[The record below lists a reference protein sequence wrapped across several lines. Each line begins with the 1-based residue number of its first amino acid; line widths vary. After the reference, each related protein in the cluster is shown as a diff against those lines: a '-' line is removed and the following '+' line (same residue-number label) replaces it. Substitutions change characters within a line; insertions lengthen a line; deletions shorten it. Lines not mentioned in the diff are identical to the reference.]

1 MARYAILIR
10 GINVGTA
17 KRVAMADLRALLEE
31 LGYTS
36 VKTHL
41 NSGNAVVTG
50 PGDDDPAAQAA
61 RIEEALVARTGVSAR
76 VLVLTAEHLLAIVAA
91 HPYAAEMAAVEKGGS
106 RMMAH
111 ILFAAP
117 DAATLAEHDPAEF
130 DPGRAQLG
138 DRVVYQWCPDGLME
152 SPELHAWATKN
163 LGVEVTTRNW
173 NTVAKLAE
181 LL

>member
-31 LGYTS
+31 LGYTA

-41 NSGNAVVTG
+41 NSGNAVATG
-50 PGDDDPAAQAA
+50 PEADPLAQAA
-61 RIEEALVARTGVSAR
+61 RIEEALAARTGVSAR
-76 VLVLTAEHLLAIVAA
+76 VLVVTAEHLRAVAAA
-91 HPYAAEMAAVEKGGS
+91 HPFAAEMAAVEKGGS

-111 ILFAAP
+111 LLVAAP
-117 DAATLAEHDPAEF
+117 DPAVLAERDPAAF
-130 DPGRAQLG
+130 DPGHAQLG
-138 DRVVYQWCPDGLME
+138 DRVIYQWCPAGLLE
-152 SPELHAWATKN
+152 SPDMHSWAAKH
-163 LGVEVTTRNW
+163 LGVEVTSRNW
-173 NTVAKLAE
+173 NTIAKLAE

>member
-31 LGYTS
+31 LGYTA

-41 NSGNAVVTG
+41 NSGNAVATG
-50 PGDDDPAAQAA
+50 PEDDPLAQAA

-76 VLVLTAEHLLAIVAA
+76 VLVVTADHLRAVAA
-91 HPYAAEMAAVEKGGS
+91 GNPYAAEMAAVEKGGS

-111 ILFAAP
+111 LLLVAP
-117 DAATLAEHDPAEF
+117 DPALLAEHDPAEF
-130 DPGRAQLG
+130 DPGHAQVG
-138 DRVVYQWCPDGLME
+138 DRVIYQWCPDGLLE
-152 SPELHAWATKN
+152 SPDMHGWASKH

-173 NTVAKLAE
+173 NTIAKLAD

>member
-31 LGYTS
+31 LGYTA

-50 PGDDDPAAQAA
+50 PEDADPLDQAG

-76 VLVLTAEHLLAIVAA
+76 VLVLTAEHLRAIVAA
-91 HPYAAEMAAVEKGGS
+91 HPYATEMAAVEKGGS

-111 ILFAAP
+111 LLFRAP
-117 DAATLAEHDPAEF
+117 DAAVLAEHDPAAF

-138 DRVVYQWCPDGLME
+138 DRVVYQWCPDGLLE
-152 SPELHAWATKN
+152 SPELTGWATKN
-163 LGVEVTTRNW
+163 LRVEITTRNW

>member
-31 LGYTS
+31 LGYTA

-50 PGDDDPAAQAA
+50 PEADPVAQAA
-61 RIEEALVARTGVSAR
+61 RIEEALATRTGVSAR
-76 VLVLTAEHLLAIVAA
+76 VLVVTAEHLKAVAA
-91 HPYAAEMAAVEKGGS
+91 GHPYAAEMAAVEKGGS

-111 ILFAAP
+111 LLVAAP
-117 DAATLAEHDPAEF
+117 EPAALAEHDPAAF
-130 DPGRAQLG
+130 DPGHAQLG
-138 DRVVYQWCPDGLME
+138 DRVIYQWCPAGLLE
-152 SPELHAWATKN
+152 SPDMHGWATKH
-163 LGVEVTTRNW
+163 LGVEVTSRNW
-173 NTVAKLAE
+173 NTIAKLAE